1 MKTIVPMLACA
12 SGPLGTNA
20 DYVMRLADALT
31 DLRARDDYIDSVVSA
46 LQRFSCSG
54 GRAAP

>member
-1 MKTIVPMLACA
+1 MLACA